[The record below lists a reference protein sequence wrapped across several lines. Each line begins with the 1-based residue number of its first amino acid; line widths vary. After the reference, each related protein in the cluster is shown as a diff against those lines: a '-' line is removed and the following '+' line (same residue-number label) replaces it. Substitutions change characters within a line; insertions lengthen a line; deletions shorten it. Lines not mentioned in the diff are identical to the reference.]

1 MRKKISDLIV
11 DTDFL
16 RGKIGKPNWVV
27 VDMRFPNE
35 YAEGHIPGAVLV
47 PGWISKLYA
56 DDAKRLPT
64 VIPRLEKAIG
74 EMGIGN
80 ESNIIVYGS
89 RRNTH
94 WNGVMYWVFEAMGC
108 NGSPAR
114 GTVHFYEG
122 GIEQWQA
129 EGGNLDQVEARAK
142 AATFKS
148 APGTKRGLKADEIMK
163 IISGEEKATI
173 IDTRTADEYEGT
185 DIRALRG
192 GHLPNAVH
200 IDYCRNFDPSSFFMK
215 SLSELKSLYEDI
227 PSDDRVITY
236 CHTGARA
243 AYSYLVLRALGYK
256 NVAIYHDGWRV
267 YGSNLNMPVEN
278 ETWYDF
284 TKVNNMMRAVQA
296 LQEELNGERSRTK
309 K

>member
-1 MRKKISDLIV
+1 MSKKLSDLIV

-16 RGKIGKPNWVV
+16 RGKIGKPNWAV

-94 WNGVMYWVFEAMGC
+94 WNGVMYWAFEAMGC
-108 NGSPAR
+108 NSSPDR
-114 GTVHFYEG
+114 GRVHFYEG

-129 EGGNLDQVEARAK
+129 EGGNLEDVEVKAK
-142 AATFKS
+142 VATFKAAS
-148 APGTKRGLKADEIMK
+148 GTKRGLKADEIMQVVGGK
-163 IISGEEKATI
+163 EKAI
-173 IDTRTADEYEGT
+173 VIDVRTADEYEGT

-192 GHLPNAVH
+192 GHLPNAIH
-200 IDYCRNFDPSSFFMK
+200 IDYCRNFDPSSFFMR
-215 SLSELKSLYEDI
+215 SLSELRTLYKDV
-227 PSDDRVITY
+227 PTDDRVIIY

-267 YGSNLNMPVEN
+267 YGSNLIMPVEN

-284 TKVNNMMRAVQA
+284 NKVTNMMKAVQG
-296 LQEELNGERSRTK
+296 LQEELKSEISRMK

>member
-1 MRKKISDLIV
+1 MGRKMTDLII
-11 DTDFL
+11 DTGFIKD
-16 RGKIGKPNWVV
+16 KIGKPHWVI
-27 VDMRFPNE
+27 VDMRFPDE
-35 YAEGHIPGAVLV
+35 YAKGHIPGAVLV

-56 DDAKRLPT
+56 DDAKRLPM

-80 ESNIIVYGS
+80 DSHIIVYGS

-94 WNGVMYWVFEAMGC
+94 WNGVMFWVLEAMGC
-108 NGSPAR
+108 NSSPSR
-114 GTVHFYEG
+114 GTVHFYDG

-129 EGGNLDQVEARAK
+129 EGGGLEQVEKKAKVAKFK
-142 AATFKS
+142 AA
-148 APGTKRGLKADEIMK
+148 PGAKRGVRADEIMQVVNGK
-163 IISGEEKATI
+163 EKAVI

-200 IDYCRNFDPSSFFMK
+200 MDYSRNFDPSSYRMK
-215 SLSELKSLYEDI
+215 PLSELKSLYKDI
-227 PSDDRVITY
+227 SSDSRLITY

-243 AYSYLVLRALGYK
+243 AYSYLVLRALGYN
-256 NVAIYHDGWRV
+256 NVAVYHDGWRV
-267 YGSNLNMPVEN
+267 YGSNLNLPVEN

-284 TKVNNMMRAVQA
+284 TKVNNMMKAVRE
-296 LQEELNGERSRTK
+296 LQERMK
-309 K
+309 

>member
-1 MRKKISDLIV
+1 MSKKISDLIV

-16 RGKIGKPNWVV
+16 RGKIGKPNWAV
-27 VDMRFPNE
+27 VDMRFPKE
-35 YAEGHIPGAVLV
+35 YVEGHIPGAVLV

-94 WNGVMYWVFEAMGC
+94 WNGVMFWVFEAMGC
-108 NGSPAR
+108 NSSPTR
-114 GTVHFYEG
+114 GAVRFYDG

-129 EGGNLDQVEARAK
+129 EGGNLDQVEKKAK
-142 AATFKS
+142 VATFKAAS
-148 APGTKRGLKADEIMK
+148 GMKRGLKADEIMQVIGGK
-163 IISGEEKATI
+163 EKAII
-173 IDTRTADEYEGT
+173 IDARTAAEYEGS

-215 SLSELKSLYEDI
+215 SFSELRALYKDL
-227 PSDDRVITY
+227 PSDNRVITY

-256 NVAIYHDGWRV
+256 DVAIYHDGWRV

-284 TKVNNMMRAVQA
+284 NKVNNMMKAIQG
-296 LQEELNGERSRTK
+296 LQEKLNDEISRMK

>member
-1 MRKKISDLIV
+1 MSKKLSDLIV

-16 RGKIGKPNWVV
+16 KDKIGKAHWAI

-35 YAEGHIPGAVLV
+35 YAEGHIPGAVLI

-56 DDAKRLPT
+56 DDAKRLPM
-64 VIPRLEKAIG
+64 VIPRLEKAVG

-80 ESNIIVYGS
+80 ESHIIVYGS

-94 WNGVMYWVFEAMGC
+94 WNGVMFWVLEAMGC
-108 NGSPAR
+108 NSLPSR
-114 GTVHFYEG
+114 GTVHFYDG

-129 EGGNLDQVEARAK
+129 EGGDLEQVEIKAKVVAFK
-142 AATFKS
+142 AAQG
-148 APGTKRGLKADEIMK
+148 AKRGLKADEIMQVIK
-163 IISGEEKATI
+163 GKEKATI
-173 IDTRTADEYEGT
+173 IDTRTVDEYVGI

-200 IDYCRNFDPSSFFMK
+200 IDYSRNFDSSSYRMK
-215 SLSELKSLYEDI
+215 ALSELKSLYEDI
-227 PSDDRVITY
+227 PSDSRIITY

-256 NVAIYHDGWRV
+256 NVAVYHDGWRV
-267 YGSNLNMPVEN
+267 YGSNLNLPVEN

-284 TKVNNMMRAVQA
+284 NKVNNTMKAVLEFQ
-296 LQEELNGERSRTK
+296 QKLNNKKSRMK
-309 K
+309 I